1 MLEIAILA
9 IVIALIFDFVNGFN
23 DSANSVATVIGT
35 RVLRPL
41 QAVALSAAANF
52 AGPFIFG
59 VAVATTIA
67 KGIVSPDEI
76 TVYMIIGGLAGA
88 IAWSSLCTY
97 FGLPISNSHS
107 LIGGIMGAGIAGL
120 GFEQLVFGGLTK
132 VFAGIIIAPIGGMI
146 FGIALAGAIIVFLAN
161 RRPAIVNRTFGRLQI
176 ISSAWF
182 ALTHGAND
190 GQKTMGIIVLIL
202 FSADL
207 ISEIHMPLWVIFA
220 AASAMGLGTFFGG
233 YKVIKTLGVR
243 VTRLRPYQGFAAETG
258 GGLMLAVFAIFG
270 IPASTTHAITG
281 TIMGA
286 GAARRKT
293 CSSLE
298 SQQADHIFLGNYHT
312 RSRWTWNCIYLRN
325 PFVCIAIHKEVSSST
340 KNISIH

>member
-1 MLEIAILA
+1 MIEIAIAA
-9 IVIALIFDFVNGFN
+9 IIIALIFDFVNGFN

-35 RVLRPL
+35 RVLKPL
-41 QAVALSAAANF
+41 HAVALSAAANF
-52 AGPFIFG
+52 IGPFVFG

-107 LIGGIMGAGIAGL
+107 LIGGIMGAGIIGL
-120 GFEQLVFGGLTK
+120 GFEQLVYGGLTK
-132 VFAGIIIAPIGGMI
+132 VFAGIIIAPIGGII
-146 FGIALAGAIIVFLAN
+146 FGMVLVGIIIAVFAK
-161 RRPAIVNRTFGRLQI
+161 RKPAVVNRTFGRLSI
-176 ISSAWF
+176 ISSAWL

-233 YKVIKTLGVR
+233 YKVIKTLGLKI
-243 VTRLRPYQGFAAETG
+243 TRLKPYQGFAAQTG
-258 GGLMLAVFAIFG
+258 GGVMLAIFALLG

-281 TIMGA
+281 SVMGA
-286 GAARRKT
+286 GAARRIRAVRWRV
-293 CSSLE
+293 SR
-298 SQQADHIFLGNYHT
+298 QIIFSWVITIPGAAGLAIAFTYIIH
-312 RSRWTWNCIYLRN
+312 L
-325 PFVCIAIHKEVSSST
+325 FV
-340 KNISIH
+340 

>member
-1 MLEIAILA
+1 MYELA
-9 IVIALIFDFVNGFN
+9 IAAIIVALIFDFVNGFN

-35 RVLRPL
+35 RVLKPL
-41 QAVALSAAANF
+41 HAVALSAAANF
-52 AGPFIFG
+52 IGPFVFG

-107 LIGGIMGAGIAGL
+107 LIGGIMGAAIIGL
-120 GFEQLVFGGLTK
+120 GFETLVYGGLTK
-132 VFAGIIIAPIGGMI
+132 VFAGIIIAPIGGI
-146 FGIALAGAIIVFLAN
+146 VFGMALAGIIIAVFA
-161 RRPAIVNRTFGRLQI
+161 RRKPAVVNRTFGRLSI
-176 ISSAWF
+176 ISSAWL

-202 FSADL
+202 FSAGI
-207 ISEIHMPLWVIFA
+207 ISEIHMPLWVIVA

-233 YKVIKTLGVR
+233 YKVIKTLGLKI
-243 VTRLRPYQGFAAETG
+243 TRLKPYQGFAAQTG
-258 GGLMLAVFAIFG
+258 GGMMLAIFAVLG

-281 TIMGA
+281 SVMGA
-286 GAARRKT
+286 GAARRKRAVRWKV
-293 CSSLE
+293 SR
-298 SQQADHIFLGNYHT
+298 QIIFSWVITIPGAAGLAIAFTYIIH
-312 RSRWTWNCIYLRN
+312 L
-325 PFVCIAIHKEVSSST
+325 FV
-340 KNISIH
+340 

>member
-1 MLEIAILA
+1 MLEIAIFA
-9 IVIALIFDFVNGFN
+9 IIVALIFDFVNGFN

-35 RVLRPL
+35 RVLRPIH
-41 QAVALSAAANF
+41 AVTLSAAANF

-120 GFEQLVFGGLTK
+120 GFEELVLGGLTK

-146 FGIALAGAIIVFLAN
+146 FGIALAGVIIWIFAR
-161 RRPAIVNRTFGRLQI
+161 RRPAVVNRTFGRLQI

-220 AASAMGLGTFFGG
+220 AAGAMGLGTFFGG
-233 YKVIKTLGVR
+233 YKVIKTLGVK
-243 VTRLRPYQGFAAETG
+243 VTRLKPYQGFAAETG

-286 GAARRKT
+286 GAARRKRAVRWKV
-293 CSSLE
+293 SR
-298 SQQADHIFLGNYHT
+298 QIIFSWLITIPGAAGLGIGFTFLIH
-312 RSRWTWNCIYLRN
+312 L
-325 PFVCIAIHKEVSSST
+325 FV
-340 KNISIH
+340 

>member
-1 MLEIAILA
+1 MIEIAIGA
-9 IVIALIFDFVNGFN
+9 IIVALIFDFVNGFN

-35 RVLRPL
+35 RVLRPIH
-41 QAVALSAAANF
+41 AVTISAIANF
-52 AGPFIFG
+52 VGPFIFG

-67 KGIVSPDEI
+67 KGIVSPDDI

-88 IAWSSLCTY
+88 ISWSTLCTY

-120 GFEQLVFGGLTK
+120 GFEKLVYDGLTK
-132 VFAGIIIAPIGGMI
+132 VFAGIVIAPIGGMI
-146 FGIALAGAIIVFLAN
+146 FGIALTGIIITLLA
-161 RRPAIVNRTFGRLQI
+161 RRKPAIVNKTFGRLQI

-202 FSADL
+202 FSAGMIPEL
-207 ISEIHMPLWVIFA
+207 EMPLWVIFA
-220 AASAMGLGTFFGG
+220 AATAMGLGTFFGG
-233 YKVIKTLGVR
+233 YKVIKTLGVK

-258 GGLMLAVFAIFG
+258 GGIMLAIFATLG

-281 TIMGA
+281 TIMGS
-286 GAARRKT
+286 GAARRKRAVRWKV
-293 CSSLE
+293 SR
-298 SQQADHIFLGNYHT
+298 QIIFSWLITIPGAAGLGIGFTFIIH
-312 RSRWTWNCIYLRN
+312 L
-325 PFVCIAIHKEVSSST
+325 FV
-340 KNISIH
+340 

>member
-132 VFAGIIIAPIGGMI
+132 VFAGIIIAPIGGII
-146 FGIALAGAIIVFLAN
+146 FGMALVGIIIAVFAK
-161 RRPAIVNRTFGRLQI
+161 RRPAVVNRTFGRLSI
-176 ISSAWF
+176 ISSAWL

-233 YKVIKTLGVR
+233 YKVIKTLGLKI
-243 VTRLRPYQGFAAETG
+243 TRLKPYQGFAAQTG
-258 GGLMLAVFAIFG
+258 GGVMLAIFALLG

-281 TIMGA
+281 SVMGA
-286 GAARRKT
+286 GAARRIRAVRWRV
-293 CSSLE
+293 SR
-298 SQQADHIFLGNYHT
+298 QIIFSWVITIPGAAGLAIAFTYIIH
-312 RSRWTWNCIYLRN
+312 L
-325 PFVCIAIHKEVSSST
+325 FV
-340 KNISIH
+340 

>member
-1 MLEIAILA
+1 MTEIAIAA
-9 IVIALIFDFVNGFN
+9 IIIALIFDFVNGFN

-41 QAVALSAAANF
+41 HAVALSAAANF
-52 AGPFIFG
+52 VGPFVFG

-107 LIGGIMGAGIAGL
+107 LIGGIMGAGIIGL
-120 GFEQLVFGGLTK
+120 GFEQLVYGGLTK
-132 VFAGIIIAPIGGMI
+132 VFAGIIIAPIGGI
-146 FGIALAGAIIVFLAN
+146 VFGMVLAGIIIMVLAK

-202 FSADL
+202 FSAGM

-220 AASAMGLGTFFGG
+220 AAGAMGLGTFFGG
-233 YKVIKTLGVR
+233 YKVIKTLGLK
-243 VTRLRPYQGFAAETG
+243 VTRLKPYQGFAAETG
-258 GGLMLAVFAIFG
+258 GGMMLAVFAILG

-286 GAARRKT
+286 GAARRKRAVRWKV
-293 CSSLE
+293 SR
-298 SQQADHIFLGNYHT
+298 QIIFSWLITIPGAAGLAIAFTYIIH
-312 RSRWTWNCIYLRN
+312 L
-325 PFVCIAIHKEVSSST
+325 FV
-340 KNISIH
+340 

>member
-1 MLEIAILA
+1 MIEIAIGA
-9 IVIALIFDFVNGFN
+9 IIVALIFDFVNGFN

-35 RVLRPL
+35 RVLRPIH
-41 QAVALSAAANF
+41 AVAISAVANF
-52 AGPFIFG
+52 VGPFIFG

-67 KGIVSPDEI
+67 KGIVSPDDI

-88 IAWSSLCTY
+88 ITWSTLCTY

-120 GFEQLVFGGLTK
+120 GFEKLVYDGLTK
-132 VFAGIIIAPIGGMI
+132 VFAGIVIAPIGGMI
-146 FGIALAGAIIVFLAN
+146 FGIALTGIIITLLA
-161 RRPAIVNRTFGRLQI
+161 RRKPAIVNKTFGRLQI

-202 FSADL
+202 FSAEMIPEL
-207 ISEIHMPLWVIFA
+207 EMPLWVIFA
-220 AASAMGLGTFFGG
+220 AATAMGLGTFFGG
-233 YKVIKTLGVR
+233 YKVIKTLGVK

-258 GGLMLAVFAIFG
+258 GGLMLAIFATLG

-281 TIMGA
+281 TIMGS
-286 GAARRKT
+286 GAARRKRAVRWKV
-293 CSSLE
+293 SR
-298 SQQADHIFLGNYHT
+298 QIIFSWMITIPGAAGLGVAFTFIIH
-312 RSRWTWNCIYLRN
+312 L
-325 PFVCIAIHKEVSSST
+325 FV
-340 KNISIH
+340 

>member
-146 FGIALAGAIIVFLAN
+146 FGIALAGAIIVFLAK
-161 RRPAIVNRTFGRLQI
+161 RKPAIVNRTFGRLQI

-233 YKVIKTLGVR
+233 YKVIKTLGLKI
-243 VTRLRPYQGFAAETG
+243 TRLKPYQGFAAQTG
-258 GGLMLAVFAIFG
+258 GGVMLAIFALLG

-286 GAARRKT
+286 GAARRKRAVRWKV
-293 CSSLE
+293 SR
-298 SQQADHIFLGNYHT
+298 QIIFSWVITIPGAAGLGIGFTYIIH
-312 RSRWTWNCIYLRN
+312 L
-325 PFVCIAIHKEVSSST
+325 FV
-340 KNISIH
+340 

>member
-1 MLEIAILA
+1 MYELA
-9 IVIALIFDFVNGFN
+9 IGAIIVALIFDFVNGFN

-41 QAVALSAAANF
+41 HAVALSAAANF
-52 AGPFIFG
+52 VGPFVFG

-107 LIGGIMGAGIAGL
+107 LIGGIMGAGIIGL
-120 GFEQLVFGGLTK
+120 GFETLVYGGLTK
-132 VFAGIIIAPIGGMI
+132 VFAGIIIAPIGGI
-146 FGIALAGAIIVFLAN
+146 VFGMALAGIIIAIFAK
-161 RRPAIVNRTFGRLQI
+161 RKPAVVNRTFGRLSI
-176 ISSAWF
+176 ISSAWL

-202 FSADL
+202 FSAGI
-207 ISEIHMPLWVIFA
+207 ISEIHMPLWVIVA

-233 YKVIKTLGVR
+233 YKVIKTLGLKI
-243 VTRLRPYQGFAAETG
+243 TRLKPYQGFAAQTG
-258 GGLMLAVFAIFG
+258 GGMMLAIFAVLG

-281 TIMGA
+281 SVMGA
-286 GAARRKT
+286 GAARRIRAVRWKV
-293 CSSLE
+293 SR
-298 SQQADHIFLGNYHT
+298 QIIFSWVITIPGAAGLAIAFTYIIH
-312 RSRWTWNCIYLRN
+312 L
-325 PFVCIAIHKEVSSST
+325 FV
-340 KNISIH
+340 

>member
-1 MLEIAILA
+1 MIEIAIVA
-9 IVIALIFDFVNGFN
+9 IIIALIFDFVNGFN

-35 RVLRPL
+35 RVLKPL
-41 QAVALSAAANF
+41 HAVALSAAANF

-107 LIGGIMGAGIAGL
+107 LIGGIMGAAIIGL
-120 GFEQLVFGGLTK
+120 GFEQLVYGGLTK
-132 VFAGIIIAPIGGMI
+132 VFAGIIIAPIGGVI
-146 FGIALAGAIIVFLAN
+146 FGMVLVGIIIAVFAKY
-161 RRPAIVNRTFGRLQI
+161 RPAVVNRTFGRLSI
-176 ISSAWF
+176 ISSAWL

-202 FSADL
+202 FSAGI
-207 ISEIHMPLWVIFA
+207 ISEIHMPLWVILA

-233 YKVIKTLGVR
+233 YKVIKTLGLKI
-243 VTRLRPYQGFAAETG
+243 TRLKPYQGFAAQTG
-258 GGLMLAVFAIFG
+258 GGVMLAIFAILG

-281 TIMGA
+281 SVMGA
-286 GAARRKT
+286 GAARRIRAVRWKV
-293 CSSLE
+293 SR
-298 SQQADHIFLGNYHT
+298 QIIFSWVITIPGAAGLAIAFTYIIH
-312 RSRWTWNCIYLRN
+312 L
-325 PFVCIAIHKEVSSST
+325 FV
-340 KNISIH
+340 

>member
-1 MLEIAILA
+1 MIEIAIAA
-9 IVIALIFDFVNGFN
+9 IIVALIFDFVNGFN

-35 RVLRPL
+35 RVLKPL
-41 QAVALSAAANF
+41 HAVALSAAANF
-52 AGPFIFG
+52 VGPFVFG

-107 LIGGIMGAGIAGL
+107 LIGGIMGAGIIGF
-120 GFEQLVFGGLTK
+120 GFEQLVYGGLTK
-132 VFAGIIIAPIGGMI
+132 VFAGIIIAPIGGVI
-146 FGIALAGAIIVFLAN
+146 FGMVLVGIIIAVFAK
-161 RRPAIVNRTFGRLQI
+161 RRPAVVNRTFGRLSI
-176 ISSAWF
+176 ISSAWL

-233 YKVIKTLGVR
+233 YKVIKTLGLKI
-243 VTRLRPYQGFAAETG
+243 TRLKPYQGFAAQTG
-258 GGLMLAVFAIFG
+258 GGVMLAIFALLG

-281 TIMGA
+281 SVMGA
-286 GAARRKT
+286 GAARRIRAVRWKV
-293 CSSLE
+293 SR
-298 SQQADHIFLGNYHT
+298 QIIFSWVITIPGAAGLAIAFTYIIH
-312 RSRWTWNCIYLRN
+312 L
-325 PFVCIAIHKEVSSST
+325 FV
-340 KNISIH
+340 

>member
-132 VFAGIIIAPIGGMI
+132 VFAGIIIAPIGGMV
-146 FGIALAGAIIVFLAN
+146 FGIALVGIIIVVFAK
-161 RRPAIVNRTFGRLQI
+161 RKPAIVNRTFGRLQI

-233 YKVIKTLGVR
+233 YKVIKTLGVK

-258 GGLMLAVFAIFG
+258 GGMMLAIFAIFG

-286 GAARRKT
+286 GAARRKRAVRWKV
-293 CSSLE
+293 SR
-298 SQQADHIFLGNYHT
+298 QIIFSWVITIPGAAGLGIGFTYIIH
-312 RSRWTWNCIYLRN
+312 L
-325 PFVCIAIHKEVSSST
+325 FV
-340 KNISIH
+340 

>member
-1 MLEIAILA
+1 MYELA
-9 IVIALIFDFVNGFN
+9 IAAIIVALIFDFVNGFN

-35 RVLRPL
+35 RVLKPL
-41 QAVALSAAANF
+41 HAVALSAAANF
-52 AGPFIFG
+52 IGPFVFG

-107 LIGGIMGAGIAGL
+107 LIGGIMGAAIIGL
-120 GFEQLVFGGLTK
+120 GFETLVYGGLTK
-132 VFAGIIIAPIGGMI
+132 VFAGIIIAPIGGI
-146 FGIALAGAIIVFLAN
+146 AFGMALAGIIIAVFAR
-161 RRPAIVNRTFGRLQI
+161 RRPAVVNRTFGRLSI
-176 ISSAWF
+176 ISSAWL

-202 FSADL
+202 FSAGI
-207 ISEIHMPLWVIFA
+207 ISEIHMPLWVIVA

-233 YKVIKTLGVR
+233 YKVIKTLGLKI
-243 VTRLRPYQGFAAETG
+243 TRLKPYQGFAAQTG
-258 GGLMLAVFAIFG
+258 GGMMLAIFAVLG

-281 TIMGA
+281 SVMGA
-286 GAARRKT
+286 GAARRKRAVRWKV
-293 CSSLE
+293 SR
-298 SQQADHIFLGNYHT
+298 QIIFSWLITIPGAAGLGIAFTFIIH
-312 RSRWTWNCIYLRN
+312 L
-325 PFVCIAIHKEVSSST
+325 FV
-340 KNISIH
+340 

>member
-1 MLEIAILA
+1 MIEIAIAA
-9 IVIALIFDFVNGFN
+9 IIVALIFDFVNGFN

-41 QAVALSAAANF
+41 HAVALSAAANF
-52 AGPFIFG
+52 VGPFVFG

-107 LIGGIMGAGIAGL
+107 LIGGIMGAGIIGL

-132 VFAGIIIAPIGGMI
+132 VFAGIIIAPIGGVI
-146 FGIALAGAIIVFLAN
+146 FGMALVGIIITVFAK
-161 RRPAIVNRTFGRLQI
+161 RRPAVVNRTFGRLQI

-233 YKVIKTLGVR
+233 YKVIKTLGLR
-243 VTRLRPYQGFAAETG
+243 ITRLKPYQGFAAETG
-258 GGLMLAVFAIFG
+258 GGIMLAVFAILG

-286 GAARRKT
+286 GAARRIRAVRWKV
-293 CSSLE
+293 SR
-298 SQQADHIFLGNYHT
+298 QIIFSWVITIPGAAGLAIAFTYIIH
-312 RSRWTWNCIYLRN
+312 L
-325 PFVCIAIHKEVSSST
+325 FV
-340 KNISIH
+340 

>member
-1 MLEIAILA
+1 MIEIAIAA
-9 IVIALIFDFVNGFN
+9 IIVALIFDFVNGFN

-35 RVLRPL
+35 RVLKPL
-41 QAVALSAAANF
+41 HAVALSAAANF
-52 AGPFIFG
+52 IGPFVFG

-107 LIGGIMGAGIAGL
+107 LIGGIMGAGIIGL
-120 GFEQLVFGGLTK
+120 GFEQLVYGGLTK
-132 VFAGIIIAPIGGMI
+132 VFAGIIIAPIGGVI
-146 FGIALAGAIIVFLAN
+146 FGMVIVGIIIAVFAK
-161 RRPAIVNRTFGRLQI
+161 RRPAVVNRTFGRLSI
-176 ISSAWF
+176 ISSAWL

-233 YKVIKTLGVR
+233 YKVIKTLGLKI
-243 VTRLRPYQGFAAETG
+243 TRLKPYQGFAAQTG
-258 GGLMLAVFAIFG
+258 GGVMLAIFAILG

-281 TIMGA
+281 SVMGA
-286 GAARRKT
+286 GAARRIRAVRWKV
-293 CSSLE
+293 SR
-298 SQQADHIFLGNYHT
+298 QIIFSWVITIPGAAGLAIAFTYIIH
-312 RSRWTWNCIYLRN
+312 L
-325 PFVCIAIHKEVSSST
+325 FV
-340 KNISIH
+340 

>member
-1 MLEIAILA
+1 MIEIAIAA
-9 IVIALIFDFVNGFN
+9 IIIALIFDFVNGFN

-35 RVLRPL
+35 RVLKPL
-41 QAVALSAAANF
+41 HAVALSAAANF
-52 AGPFIFG
+52 VGPFVFG

-107 LIGGIMGAGIAGL
+107 LIGGIMGAGIIGL
-120 GFEQLVFGGLTK
+120 GFEQLVYGGLAK
-132 VFAGIIIAPIGGMI
+132 VFAGIIIAPIGGVI
-146 FGIALAGAIIVFLAN
+146 FGVVLVGIIIAVFAK
-161 RRPAIVNRTFGRLQI
+161 RRPAVVNRTFGRLQI
-176 ISSAWF
+176 ISSTWF

-207 ISEIHMPLWVIFA
+207 ISEIHMPLWVILA
-220 AASAMGLGTFFGG
+220 AASAMSLGTFFGG
-233 YKVIKTLGVR
+233 YKVIKTLGLR
-243 VTRLRPYQGFAAETG
+243 ITRLKPYQGFAAETG
-258 GGLMLAVFAIFG
+258 GGIMLAAFAILG

-281 TIMGA
+281 SVMGA
-286 GAARRKT
+286 GAARRIRAVRWKV
-293 CSSLE
+293 SR
-298 SQQADHIFLGNYHT
+298 QIIFSWVITIPGAAGLAIAFTYIIH
-312 RSRWTWNCIYLRN
+312 L
-325 PFVCIAIHKEVSSST
+325 FV
-340 KNISIH
+340 

>member
-1 MLEIAILA
+1 MIEIAIAA
-9 IVIALIFDFVNGFN
+9 IIVALIFDFVNGFN

-35 RVLRPL
+35 RVLKPL
-41 QAVALSAAANF
+41 HAVALSAAANF
-52 AGPFIFG
+52 IGPFVFG

-107 LIGGIMGAGIAGL
+107 LIGGIMGAGIIGL
-120 GFEQLVFGGLTK
+120 GFEQLVYGGLTK
-132 VFAGIIIAPIGGMI
+132 VFAGIIIAPIGGII
-146 FGIALAGAIIVFLAN
+146 FGMALVGIIIAVFAK
-161 RRPAIVNRTFGRLQI
+161 RKPAVVNRTFGRLSI
-176 ISSAWF
+176 ISSAWL

-233 YKVIKTLGVR
+233 YKVIKTLGLKI
-243 VTRLRPYQGFAAETG
+243 TRLKPYQGFAAQTG
-258 GGLMLAVFAIFG
+258 GGVMLAIFALLG

-281 TIMGA
+281 SVMGA
-286 GAARRKT
+286 GAARRIRAVRWKV
-293 CSSLE
+293 SR
-298 SQQADHIFLGNYHT
+298 QIIFSWVITIPGAAGLAIAFTYIIH
-312 RSRWTWNCIYLRN
+312 L
-325 PFVCIAIHKEVSSST
+325 FV
-340 KNISIH
+340 

>member
-1 MLEIAILA
+1 MIEIAIAA
-9 IVIALIFDFVNGFN
+9 IIVALIFDFVNGFN

-35 RVLRPL
+35 RVLKPL
-41 QAVALSAAANF
+41 HAVALSAAANF
-52 AGPFIFG
+52 IGPFVFG

-107 LIGGIMGAGIAGL
+107 LIGGIMGAGIIGL
-120 GFEQLVFGGLTK
+120 GFEQLVYGGLTK
-132 VFAGIIIAPIGGMI
+132 VFAGIIIAPIGGVI
-146 FGIALAGAIIVFLAN
+146 FGMVIVGIIIAVFAK
-161 RRPAIVNRTFGRLQI
+161 RRPAVVNRTFGRLSI
-176 ISSAWF
+176 ISSAWL

-207 ISEIHMPLWVIFA
+207 ISEIHMPLWVILA

-233 YKVIKTLGVR
+233 YKVIKTLGLKI
-243 VTRLRPYQGFAAETG
+243 TRLKPYQGFAAQTG
-258 GGLMLAVFAIFG
+258 GGVMLAIFAILG

-281 TIMGA
+281 SVMGA
-286 GAARRKT
+286 GAARRIRAVRWKV
-293 CSSLE
+293 SR
-298 SQQADHIFLGNYHT
+298 QIIFSWVITIPGAAGLAIAFTYIIH
-312 RSRWTWNCIYLRN
+312 L
-325 PFVCIAIHKEVSSST
+325 FV
-340 KNISIH
+340 

>member
-1 MLEIAILA
+1 MIEIAIAA
-9 IVIALIFDFVNGFN
+9 IIVALIFDFVNGFN

-35 RVLRPL
+35 RVLKPL
-41 QAVALSAAANF
+41 HAVALSAAANF
-52 AGPFIFG
+52 VGPFVFG

-107 LIGGIMGAGIAGL
+107 LIGGIMGAGIIGL
-120 GFEQLVFGGLTK
+120 GFEQLVYGGLTK
-132 VFAGIIIAPIGGMI
+132 VFAGIIIAPIGG
-146 FGIALAGAIIVFLAN
+146 IVFGMVLVGIIIAVFAK
-161 RRPAIVNRTFGRLQI
+161 RKPAVVNRTFGRLSI
-176 ISSAWF
+176 ISSAWL

-207 ISEIHMPLWVIFA
+207 ISEIHMPLRVILA

-233 YKVIKTLGVR
+233 YKVIKTLGLKI
-243 VTRLRPYQGFAAETG
+243 TRLKPYQGFAAQTG
-258 GGLMLAVFAIFG
+258 GGVMLAIFAILG

-281 TIMGA
+281 SVMGA
-286 GAARRKT
+286 GAARRIRAVRWKV
-293 CSSLE
+293 SR
-298 SQQADHIFLGNYHT
+298 QIIFSWVITIPGAAGLAIAFTYIIH
-312 RSRWTWNCIYLRN
+312 L
-325 PFVCIAIHKEVSSST
+325 FV
-340 KNISIH
+340 

>member
-1 MLEIAILA
+1 MIEIAIAA
-9 IVIALIFDFVNGFN
+9 IIVALIFDFVNGFN

-35 RVLRPL
+35 RVLKPL
-41 QAVALSAAANF
+41 HAVALSAAANF
-52 AGPFIFG
+52 VGPFVFG

-107 LIGGIMGAGIAGL
+107 LIGGIMGAGIIGL
-120 GFEQLVFGGLTK
+120 GFEQLVYGGLTK
-132 VFAGIIIAPIGGMI
+132 VFTGIIIAPIGGII
-146 FGIALAGAIIVFLAN
+146 FGMVLVGIIIAVFAK
-161 RRPAIVNRTFGRLQI
+161 RKPAVVNRTFGRLSI
-176 ISSAWF
+176 ISSAWL

-207 ISEIHMPLWVIFA
+207 ISEIHMPLWVFFA

-233 YKVIKTLGVR
+233 YKVIKTLGLKI
-243 VTRLRPYQGFAAETG
+243 TRLKPYQGVAAQTG
-258 GGLMLAVFAIFG
+258 GGVMLAIFALLG

-281 TIMGA
+281 SVLGA
-286 GAARRKT
+286 GAARRIRAVRWKV
-293 CSSLE
+293 
-298 SQQADHIFLGNYHT
+298 
-312 RSRWTWNCIYLRN
+312 SRLIRFSWVITLPGAAGLAIAFTYIIHL
-325 PFVCIAIHKEVSSST
+325 FV
-340 KNISIH
+340 

>member
-1 MLEIAILA
+1 MIEIAIAA
-9 IVIALIFDFVNGFN
+9 IIVALIFDFVNGFN

-35 RVLRPL
+35 RVLKPL
-41 QAVALSAAANF
+41 HAVALSAAANF
-52 AGPFIFG
+52 VGPFVFG

-107 LIGGIMGAGIAGL
+107 LIGGIMGAGIIGL
-120 GFEQLVFGGLTK
+120 GFEQLVYGGLTK
-132 VFAGIIIAPIGGMI
+132 VFTGIIIAPIGGII
-146 FGIALAGAIIVFLAN
+146 FGMALVGIIIAIFAK
-161 RRPAIVNRTFGRLQI
+161 RRPAVVNRTFGRLSI
-176 ISSAWF
+176 ISSAWL

-233 YKVIKTLGVR
+233 YKVIKTLGLKI
-243 VTRLRPYQGFAAETG
+243 TRLKPYQGFAAQTG
-258 GGLMLAVFAIFG
+258 GGIMLAIFAILG

-281 TIMGA
+281 SVMGA
-286 GAARRKT
+286 GAARRIRAVRWKV
-293 CSSLE
+293 SR
-298 SQQADHIFLGNYHT
+298 QIIFSWVITIPGAAGLAIAFTYIIH
-312 RSRWTWNCIYLRN
+312 L
-325 PFVCIAIHKEVSSST
+325 FV
-340 KNISIH
+340 

>member
-1 MLEIAILA
+1 MIEIAIAA
-9 IVIALIFDFVNGFN
+9 IIVALIFDFVNGFN

-35 RVLRPL
+35 RVLKPL
-41 QAVALSAAANF
+41 HAVALSAAANF
-52 AGPFIFG
+52 IGPFVFG

-107 LIGGIMGAGIAGL
+107 LIGGIMGAGIIGL
-120 GFEQLVFGGLTK
+120 GFEQLVYGGLTK
-132 VFAGIIIAPIGGMI
+132 VFAGIIIAPIGGI
-146 FGIALAGAIIVFLAN
+146 VFGMALAGIIIAVFA
-161 RRPAIVNRTFGRLQI
+161 RRKPAVVNRTFGRLSI
-176 ISSAWF
+176 ISSAWL

-202 FSADL
+202 FSAGI

-233 YKVIKTLGVR
+233 YKVIKTLGLKI
-243 VTRLRPYQGFAAETG
+243 TRLKPYQGFAAQTG
-258 GGLMLAVFAIFG
+258 GGVMLAIFAILG

-281 TIMGA
+281 SVMGA
-286 GAARRKT
+286 GAARRIRAVRWRV
-293 CSSLE
+293 SR
-298 SQQADHIFLGNYHT
+298 QIIFSWVITIPGAAGLAIAFTYIIH
-312 RSRWTWNCIYLRN
+312 L
-325 PFVCIAIHKEVSSST
+325 FV
-340 KNISIH
+340 

>member
-1 MLEIAILA
+1 MIEIAIAA
-9 IVIALIFDFVNGFN
+9 IIVALIFDFVYGFN

-35 RVLRPL
+35 RVLKPL
-41 QAVALSAAANF
+41 HAVALSAAANF
-52 AGPFIFG
+52 VGPFIFG

-67 KGIVSPDEI
+67 KGIVSPDDI

-107 LIGGIMGAGIAGL
+107 LIGGIMGAGIIGL
-120 GFEQLVFGGLTK
+120 GFEQLVYGGLTK
-132 VFAGIIIAPIGGMI
+132 VFTGIIIAPIGGII
-146 FGIALAGAIIVFLAN
+146 FGMALVGIIIAIFAK
-161 RRPAIVNRTFGRLQI
+161 RKPAVVNRTFGRLSI
-176 ISSAWF
+176 ISSAWL

-233 YKVIKTLGVR
+233 YKVIKTLGLKI
-243 VTRLRPYQGFAAETG
+243 TRLKPYQGFAAQTG
-258 GGLMLAVFAIFG
+258 GGVMLAIFAILG

-281 TIMGA
+281 SVMGA
-286 GAARRKT
+286 GAARRIRAVRWKV
-293 CSSLE
+293 SR
-298 SQQADHIFLGNYHT
+298 QIIFSWVITIPGAAGLAIAFTYIIH
-312 RSRWTWNCIYLRN
+312 L
-325 PFVCIAIHKEVSSST
+325 FV
-340 KNISIH
+340 

>member
-1 MLEIAILA
+1 MIEIAIAA
-9 IVIALIFDFVNGFN
+9 IIVALIFDFVNGFN

-35 RVLRPL
+35 RVLKPL
-41 QAVALSAAANF
+41 HAVALSAAANF
-52 AGPFIFG
+52 VGPFVFG

-107 LIGGIMGAGIAGL
+107 LIGGIMGAGIIGL
-120 GFEQLVFGGLTK
+120 GFEQLVYGGLTK
-132 VFAGIIIAPIGGMI
+132 VFAGIIIAPIGGII
-146 FGIALAGAIIVFLAN
+146 FGMALVGIIIAVFAK
-161 RRPAIVNRTFGRLQI
+161 RRPAVVNRTFGRLSI
-176 ISSAWF
+176 ISSAWL

-207 ISEIHMPLWVIFA
+207 ISEIHMPLWVILA

-233 YKVIKTLGVR
+233 YKVIKTLGLKI
-243 VTRLRPYQGFAAETG
+243 TRLKPYQGFAAQTG
-258 GGLMLAVFAIFG
+258 GGVMLAVFAILG

-281 TIMGA
+281 SVMGA
-286 GAARRKT
+286 GAARRIRAVRWKV
-293 CSSLE
+293 SR
-298 SQQADHIFLGNYHT
+298 QIIFSWVITIPGAAGLAIAFTYIIH
-312 RSRWTWNCIYLRN
+312 L
-325 PFVCIAIHKEVSSST
+325 FV
-340 KNISIH
+340 

>member
-1 MLEIAILA
+1 MYELA
-9 IVIALIFDFVNGFN
+9 IGAIIVALIFDFVNGFN

-35 RVLRPL
+35 RVLKPL
-41 QAVALSAAANF
+41 HAVALSAAANF
-52 AGPFIFG
+52 IGPFVFG

-107 LIGGIMGAGIAGL
+107 LIGGIMGAGIIGL
-120 GFEQLVFGGLTK
+120 GFEQLVYGGLTK
-132 VFAGIIIAPIGGMI
+132 VFAGIIIAPIGGII
-146 FGIALAGAIIVFLAN
+146 FGMVLVGIIIAVFAK
-161 RRPAIVNRTFGRLQI
+161 RRPAVVNRTFGRLSI
-176 ISSAWF
+176 ISSAWL

-233 YKVIKTLGVR
+233 YKVIKTLGLKI
-243 VTRLRPYQGFAAETG
+243 TRLKPYQGFAAQTG
-258 GGLMLAVFAIFG
+258 GGVMLAIFAILG

-281 TIMGA
+281 SVMGA
-286 GAARRKT
+286 GAARRIRAVRWKV
-293 CSSLE
+293 SR
-298 SQQADHIFLGNYHT
+298 QIIFSWVITIPGAAGLAIAFTYIIH
-312 RSRWTWNCIYLRN
+312 L
-325 PFVCIAIHKEVSSST
+325 FV
-340 KNISIH
+340 

>member
-1 MLEIAILA
+1 MIEIAIAA
-9 IVIALIFDFVNGFN
+9 IIVALIFDFVNGFN

-35 RVLRPL
+35 RVLKPL
-41 QAVALSAAANF
+41 HAVALSAAANF
-52 AGPFIFG
+52 VGPFVFG

-107 LIGGIMGAGIAGL
+107 LIGGIMGAGIIGL
-120 GFEQLVFGGLTK
+120 GFEQLVYGGLTK
-132 VFAGIIIAPIGGMI
+132 VFTGIIIAPIGGII
-146 FGIALAGAIIVFLAN
+146 FGMALVGIIIAIFAK
-161 RRPAIVNRTFGRLQI
+161 RKPAVVNRTFGRLSI
-176 ISSAWF
+176 ISSAWL

-207 ISEIHMPLWVIFA
+207 ISEIHMPLWVILA

-233 YKVIKTLGVR
+233 YKVIKTLGLKI
-243 VTRLRPYQGFAAETG
+243 TRLKPYQGFAAQTG
-258 GGLMLAVFAIFG
+258 GGVMLAIFAILG

-281 TIMGA
+281 SVMGA
-286 GAARRKT
+286 GAARRIRAVRWKV
-293 CSSLE
+293 SR
-298 SQQADHIFLGNYHT
+298 QIIFSWVITIPGAAGLAIAFTYIIH
-312 RSRWTWNCIYLRN
+312 L
-325 PFVCIAIHKEVSSST
+325 FV
-340 KNISIH
+340 

>member
-1 MLEIAILA
+1 MLEIAIIGIA
-9 IVIALIFDFVNGFN
+9 IALIFDFVNGFN

-35 RVLRPL
+35 RVLKPIH
-41 QAVALSAAANF
+41 AVAMSAIAKF
-52 AGPFIFG
+52 IGPFIFG

-67 KGIVSPDEI
+67 KGIVSPDDI

-88 IAWSSLCTY
+88 IAWSSICTY

-120 GFEQLVFGGLTK
+120 GFEKLVYDGLGK
-132 VFAGIIIAPIGGMI
+132 VFTGIVVAPIGGMI
-146 FGIALAGAIIVFLAN
+146 FGIVVTGLIIFLFA
-161 RRPAIVNRTFGRLQI
+161 RRKPAIVNKTFGRLQI

-202 FSADL
+202 FAADL
-207 ISEIHMPLWVIFA
+207 IPELEMPLWVIFA
-220 AASAMGLGTFFGG
+220 AATAMGLGTFFGG

-243 VTRLRPYQGFAAETG
+243 ITRLKPYQGFAAETS
-258 GGLMLAVFAIFG
+258 GGLMLAIFATLG

-286 GAARRKT
+286 GSARRIRAVRWKV
-293 CSSLE
+293 SR
-298 SQQADHIFLGNYHT
+298 QIIFSWVITIPGAAGLGVLCTYIIH
-312 RSRWTWNCIYLRN
+312 L
-325 PFVCIAIHKEVSSST
+325 FV
-340 KNISIH
+340 